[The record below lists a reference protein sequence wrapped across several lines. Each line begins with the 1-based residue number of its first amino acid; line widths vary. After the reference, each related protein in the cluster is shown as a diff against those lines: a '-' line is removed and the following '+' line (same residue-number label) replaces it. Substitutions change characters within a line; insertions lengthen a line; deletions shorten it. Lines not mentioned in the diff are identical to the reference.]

1 MFPASP
7 KSRLM
12 TSMRIL
18 CDRLMSLATTTSHSA
33 SRANPRPTTWARSV
47 PSPLHDMWTK
57 DLLLPMGHR
66 GPSRYLCPS
75 AGLSWTNHSPDSSSF
90 QQIPQ
95 NCTIDLGPTKLMDP
109 SETAPPRP
117 STRSTIQVRGA
128 DSSTRTRLMRPIHF
142 LDVMHE
148 NPSARS
154 RPHSQSRRAMKEVS
168 QTNAS
173 SRPVSPW
180 EPEHWHRSLGQ
191 AFEIEVP

>member
-1 MFPASP
+1 
-7 KSRLM
+7 M

-18 CDRLMSLATTTSHSA
+18 CDRLMSLATTRSHCA
-33 SRANPRPTTWARSV
+33 SRADPQPTTWARSV

-57 DLLLPMGHR
+57 DLLLPRDHHE
-66 GPSRYLCPS
+66 PSRYRCTS
-75 AGLSWTNHSPDSSSF
+75 ASLSRTNHSPDLSTC
-90 QQIPQ
+90 QQIPL

-109 SETAPPRP
+109 SEIAPPRP
-117 STRSTIQVRGA
+117 STRSTIQVHGA
-128 DSSTRTRLMRPIHF
+128 CSSTRTHLVRPIHF
-142 LDVMHE
+142 LDMLNE
-148 NPSARS
+148 NPAARS
-154 RPHSQSRRAMKEVS
+154 RSLPQIRRAMKAVS